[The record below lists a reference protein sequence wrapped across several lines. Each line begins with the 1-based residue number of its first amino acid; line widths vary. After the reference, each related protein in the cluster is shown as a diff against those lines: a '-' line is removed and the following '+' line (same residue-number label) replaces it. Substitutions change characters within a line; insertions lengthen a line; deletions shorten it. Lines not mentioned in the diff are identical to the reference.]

1 LTFALR
7 VRGKQV
13 ANVKSAPQASR
24 GRIVAVLQVREL
36 AKHFGDFKAL
46 KGVDLT
52 TREGEFLTIVGPSG
66 CGKTTLMRLIAGL
79 ETPTAG
85 DVFLDGKPITPLPP
99 RARNIAMVFQSYA
112 LYPHMSVADNIAF
125 PLKARR
131 IAKAEQDRLI
141 HWAAGILGIEP
152 LLHRRPAR
160 LSGGEK
166 QKVALA
172 RAIVRKPSLFIF
184 DEPLSSLDAQV
195 RAVARAEFR
204 QLHDRTGVT
213 TVYVTHD
220 QVEAIGLGDR
230 VAVMQAGALRQLGSP
245 QQLYNE
251 PANTFVAGFIGT
263 PPMNLLEHDGRI
275 VGFRPEHVLPRAA
288 TPKSADVA
296 AFFVRIERIEF
307 LGAEWLA
314 YGSVDGQFGNAKVLF
329 KLRPETIGEVK
340 PGEVQEFVVSRRNLR
355 FFSKET
361 GMRAAPAPI

>member
-1 LTFALR
+1 
-7 VRGKQV
+7 
-13 ANVKSAPQASR
+13 
-24 GRIVAVLQVREL
+24 
-36 AKHFGDFKAL
+36 
-46 KGVDLT
+46 
-52 TREGEFLTIVGPSG
+52 
-66 CGKTTLMRLIAGL
+66 MRLIAGL
-79 ETPTAG
+79 EKPTAG
-85 DVFLDGKPITPLPP
+85 DVLLNGRRITPLPP

-125 PLKARR
+125 PLKARGV
-131 IAKAEQDRLI
+131 AKAEQERLI
-141 HWAAGILGIEP
+141 RWAAGLLGIEV

-172 RAIVRKPSLFIF
+172 RAIVRQPSLFIF

-195 RAVARAEFR
+195 RAVARAELR

-220 QVEAIGLGDR
+220 QIEAVGLGDR

-263 PPMNLLEHDGRI
+263 PPMNLLEHGGRI
-275 VGFRPEHVLPRAA
+275 VGFRPEHVAPRAA
-288 TPKSADVA
+288 VPKSRDVTS
-296 AFFVRIERIEF
+296 FQMRIARVEF

-314 YGSVDGQFGNAKVLF
+314 YGRADGEFGNAKVLC
-329 KLRPETIGEVK
+329 KLRQDAIGNVK
-340 PGEVQEFVVSRRNLR
+340 VGDVQEFVVPRTKLR
-355 FFSKET
+355 FFNKET
-361 GMRAAPAPI
+361 GMSTAAPPI